1 MKIYDVTMKIHPN
14 VQVYKNMESKKPIFK
29 TVADFSD
36 SGHHETVVSMN
47 VHTGTHLDFPL
58 HMIEGGKDSSSL
70 DFKRFIR
77 EVKVFDLS
85 NVNDGIT
92 YDDIKN
98 LDIRE
103 KDFVIFKTRNSFEDE
118 FNFDFIFVKEDAAK
132 HLASL
137 NISGVAVDG
146 LGIERSQKGHPTHKV
161 LMDKDIDIIEG
172 LRLKDVEAGIY
183 MMYGLVV
190 PFLGLDACPMS
201 IVLVQND

>member
-1 MKIYDVTMKIHPN
+1 MKIYDVTMKIHPE
-14 VQVYKNMESKKPIFK
+14 VQVYKNMKSKKPIFK
-29 TVADFSD
+29 TVADFAD

-85 NVNDGIT
+85 DVNDGIT
-92 YDDIKN
+92 YDDIKD
-98 LDIRE
+98 LDIKE
-103 KDFVIFKTRNSFEDE
+103 NDFVIFKTRNSFEDE
-118 FNFDFIFVKEDAAK
+118 FNFEFIFVKEDAATY
-132 HLASL
+132 LASL

-161 LMDKDIDIIEG
+161 LMAKDIDIIEG
-172 LRLKDVEAGIY
+172 LRLKEVEAGVY